1 MEQSAPQKAKSTTK
15 APADSSA
22 VEAATNPHR
31 SAMICSIIGGF
42 LLVVLAAVAVWFF
55 GFYSQP
61 QKVVSDATKQVLQS
75 DQFLVDGEI
84 ALSSPDDSELP
95 FEKITVKFVS
105 NFALPQVT
113 NATVGIQLP
122 QQDVLASFDV
132 TAITTVDA
140 IFLKV
145 SDLIAALK
153 QVGVDSA
160 ELEETGAFAVLEIV
174 DNDWWEISLDN
185 FSGTQNVAAFYNC
198 LNDVTAAPDFTKA
211 YDQNAF
217 LQAKR
222 ISSVP
227 RESWHR
233 VYQITVDHDKLDNF
247 ADTAAMDQLLS
258 CYGYTENTDSP
269 LDGSE
274 VEADFDAV
282 FSQFSDVQL
291 FFEVSLFEHRLDNL
305 HGSFKQG
312 KMEGAFDL
320 NLFYDGEV
328 KVTQPASYR
337 PITDLFEELSEAM
350 EVEGWA
356 Y

>member
-1 MEQSAPQKAKSTTK
+1 MEQSASREAKSTAK

-22 VEAATNPHR
+22 VETATNPHR
-31 SAMICSIIGGF
+31 SAMICSIIGGI
-42 LLVVLAAVAVWFF
+42 LLVALAAVAVWFF

-75 DQFLVDGEI
+75 DQLLVDGEI
-84 ALSSPDDSELP
+84 ALSSPDASELP

-122 QQDVLASFDV
+122 QQDVLASFDI
-132 TAITTVDA
+132 TAITTTDA

-153 QVGVDSA
+153 QAGVDPA

-185 FSGTQNVAAFYNC
+185 FSGAQNVAEVYSC
-198 LNDVTAAPDFTKA
+198 LKDVAATADFTEA
-211 YDQNAF
+211 YDQNTF
-217 LQAKR
+217 LQATR
-222 ISSVP
+222 VAAAP
-227 RESWHR
+227 RANWHR
-233 VYQITVDHDKLDNF
+233 VYQIAVDHDKLDNF

-258 CYGYTENTDSP
+258 CYGYVENEDSP

-274 VEADFDAV
+274 ADLDAT

-305 HGSFKQG
+305 HGTFKHG
-312 KMEGAFDL
+312 ELEGAFDF
-320 NLFYDGEV
+320 NFFYDGEV

>member
-1 MEQSAPQKAKSTTK
+1 MEQSAPQEAKST
-15 APADSSA
+15 APASTDSSV
-22 VEAATNPHR
+22 VETTNPHR
-31 SAMICSIIGGF
+31 SAIICSIIGGI
-42 LLVVLAAVAVWFF
+42 LLVALAAVAVWFF

-75 DQFLVDGEI
+75 DQLLVDGEI
-84 ALSSPDDSELP
+84 ALSSPDDAELP

-105 NFALPQVT
+105 NFTLPQAT

-122 QQDVLASFDV
+122 QQDALASFDV

-145 SDLIAALK
+145 SDLIAVLK

-247 ADTAAMDQLLS
+247 ADTTAMDQLLS
-258 CYGYTENTDSP
+258 CYGYVENEDFP
-269 LDGSE
+269 LDDS
-274 VEADFDAV
+274 EADLDAT

-305 HGSFKQG
+305 HGTFKHG
-312 KMEGAFDL
+312 ELEGAFDL
-320 NLFYDGEV
+320 NFFYDGEV